1 MAFEK
6 MDVVQLNKILE
17 IRSHLHKL
25 VDEGR
30 MPHALMLSERAS
42 YGALQLAMDLASYL
56 LDNDI
61 KAQRLVHPDMH
72 FLFPVNLSTNFKD
85 VKREKLVIDD
95 FYRFFRD
102 LYASNPFFSENELY
116 DALSLDGRMGNIT
129 VTECSSLMR
138 KLSMTAFIGD
148 VKVAVILFPERINEV
163 ASNKLLKTLEE
174 PNPGTY
180 IIMLTRAKE
189 RILPTILSR
198 CSILEVPPASTEE
211 IAALLE
217 KEHGV
222 DSQTAL
228 VLARKSAGSWGEAR
242 QLVLEWKKD
251 GKNDNEHRSIFLRLL
266 QNGIKK
272 DLVSMQTEWAE
283 LAAMN
288 KEEQKAFCICAL
300 DTIRSIYMIKQGM
313 EDLSYMLPQQL
324 SGLRIYAQNLKPE
337 FYQKA
342 YDFITQA
349 IVHINANVNA
359 KFIFC
364 DICNRIYH
372 FA

>member
-1 MAFEK
+1 
-6 MDVVQLNKILE
+6 MDIVQLNEILA

-25 VDEGR
+25 VDSGR
-30 MPHALMLSERAS
+30 MPHALLLSERAS

-61 KAQRLVHPDMH
+61 KAQRLVHPDLH
-72 FLFPVNLSTNFKD
+72 FVFPVNLSTQFKD
-85 VKREKLVIDD
+85 VKRDKLVMDE
-95 FYRFFRD
+95 FYKSFRE

-129 VTECSSLMR
+129 VTECSNLMR
-138 KLSMTAFIGD
+138 KLSMTAFLGD
-148 VKVAVILFPERINEV
+148 VKVALILFPERINEV

-180 IIMLTRAKE
+180 IIMVTRSKE

-198 CSILEVPPASTEE
+198 CSILEVPPAGTEE
-211 IAALLE
+211 IASLLE
-217 KEHGV
+217 KNYEV
-222 DSQTAL
+222 DTPTAM

-242 QLVLEWKKD
+242 QLALEWKKE
-251 GKNDNEHRSIFLRLL
+251 GAAENEHRSIFLRLL
-266 QNGIKK
+266 QNGIRK
-272 DLVSMQTEWAE
+272 DLVTMQTEWPAI
-283 LAAMN
+283 ASMN

-300 DTIRSIYMIKQGM
+300 DTLRSIYMIKQGM
-313 EDLSYMLPQQL
+313 DDLSYVLPEHL
-324 SGLRIYAQNLKPE
+324 SGLRLYAQNLKPE

-342 YDFITQA
+342 YDFFTQA

-364 DICNRIYH
+364 DICSRIYH

>member
-1 MAFEK
+1 
-6 MDVVQLNKILE
+6 MDIVQLKEILA

-25 VDEGR
+25 VDGGR
-30 MPHALMLSERAS
+30 MPHALLLSERAS

-61 KAQRLVHPDMH
+61 KAQRLVHPDLH
-72 FLFPVNLSTNFKD
+72 FLFPVNLSTQFKD
-85 VKREKLVIDD
+85 VKRDKLVIDD
-95 FYRFFRD
+95 FYKSFRE

-129 VTECSSLMR
+129 VTECSNLMR
-138 KLSMTAFIGD
+138 KLSMTAFLGD
-148 VKVAVILFPERINEV
+148 VKVALILFPERINEV

-174 PNPGTY
+174 PTPGTY
-180 IIMLTRAKE
+180 IIMITRSKE

-198 CSILEVPPASTEE
+198 CSILEVPPAGTEE
-211 IAALLE
+211 IASQLE
-217 KEHGV
+217 KDYGV
-222 DSQTAL
+222 DASTAL

-242 QLVLEWKKD
+242 QLALNLKEEGAV
-251 GKNDNEHRSIFLRLL
+251 DNEHRSIFLRLL
-266 QNGIKK
+266 QDGIRK
-272 DLVSMQTEWAE
+272 DLVSMQAEWTAI
-283 LAAMN
+283 ASMN
-288 KEEQKAFCICAL
+288 KEEQKAFCTCAL
-300 DTIRSIYMIKQGM
+300 DTLRSIYMIRQGM
-313 EDLSYMLPQQL
+313 DDLSYVLPEHL
-324 SGLRIYAQNLKPE
+324 SGLRLYAQNLKPE

-342 YDFITQA
+342 YDFFTQA